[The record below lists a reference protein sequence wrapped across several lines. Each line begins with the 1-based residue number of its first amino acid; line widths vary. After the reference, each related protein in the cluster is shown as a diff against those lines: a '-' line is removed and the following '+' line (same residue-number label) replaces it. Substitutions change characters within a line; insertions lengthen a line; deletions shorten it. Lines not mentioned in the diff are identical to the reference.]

1 MRAHSKTPPAG
12 PGTIPAAVQS
22 KYMGAFHPVKA
33 TLRTMRAHSAQ
44 SQPAAR
50 GRPAGSRR
58 VRHYSWGG
66 TRPHQ
71 DESASSHRHT
81 KGSGDP
87 VGKRILSAIAAI
99 TTAALLSSCAPATSQ
114 APETDADVASTTQAE
129 LPPGFYL
136 GEEFIEIGE
145 FNPNKVE
152 LIDLCEEIPDEV
164 LLEAGISPPE
174 TDSSEFHRSIICSPK
189 AADPEDEYGTFG
201 LITDS
206 LTKEVVRNEGY
217 MINANVNSVVPEV
230 FLYHTGADKNFSC
243 SASIPTHKSLMTV
256 TYKNMFTEL
265 EQEKL
270 CDQALEALESIYIQL
285 RGK

>member
-1 MRAHSKTPPAG
+1 MRAHSKTPPTG

-99 TTAALLSSCAPATSQ
+99 TTAALLSSCTPATSQ

-164 LLEAGISPPE
+164 LLEAGMVKNSGSSRQNRNSINCFLEPSISDFSAD
-174 TDSSEFHRSIICSPK
+174 TFLLASDSFTESELDSAGYLI
-189 AADPEDEYGTFG
+189 AA
-201 LITDS
+201 
-206 LTKEVVRNEGY
+206 EVSEK
-217 MINANVNSVVPEV
+217 IPTA
-230 FLYHTGADKNFSC
+230 FLYHLGSDENFACNAAVS
-243 SASIPTHKSLMTV
+243 TTKSLMSV
-256 TYKNMFTEL
+256 SL
-265 EQEKL
+265 EDYSSDVSQEHL
-270 CDQALEALESIYIQL
+270 CNQALNTLETIYVEL

>member
-1 MRAHSKTPPAG
+1 M
-12 PGTIPAAVQS
+12 
-22 KYMGAFHPVKA
+22 
-33 TLRTMRAHSAQ
+33 
-44 SQPAAR
+44 
-50 GRPAGSRR
+50 
-58 VRHYSWGG
+58 RHYSWGG

-71 DESASSHRHT
+71 DEAAPPHRHT

-114 APETDADVASTTQAE
+114 APETDADVAATTQAE

-174 TDSSEFHRSIICSPK
+174 TDSSEFHRSIICSP
-189 AADPEDEYGTFG
+189 AASDPEDEYGIFG
-201 LITDS
+201 LVSDP
-206 LTKEVVRNEGY
+206 LTKKEIREEGY
-217 MINANVNSVVPEV
+217 IIEDHPDAAVPEA
-230 FLYHTGADKNFSC
+230 FLYHTGLDQEFACWAGVATNHGLISIAYDNPFLKTTQEERC
-243 SASIPTHKSLMTV
+243 SR
-256 TYKNMFTEL
+256 
-265 EQEKL
+265 
-270 CDQALEALESIYIQL
+270 ALTAFDSIYIQL